1 MNCYSN
7 YTENKEEC
15 KKCKYKSYCMDS
27 ADIPLIINN
36 RGRKLYENKIQ
47 LTPIERVKAFNSDKK
62 EFSKAEMLE
71 LIAFMVSLDETT
83 IELLSE
89 KLNDPTI
96 SIAELGKRRNITRQ
110 GVHKY
115 IKQRCEQHPELAV
128 IFQNK
133 QNKHKKNF
141 LEVVC
146 KIKQQTQRADLK
158 RTEQNLNYFSSLT
171 CLSQNLDLSRM
182 SIGKGTRN

>member
-15 KKCKYKSYCMDS
+15 KKCKYKSYCMES

-141 LEVVC
+141 LEVGTTPCISTVPTAPTAQALWFSCCRVC
-146 KIKQQTQRADLK
+146 WVCRKMIWCGNTA
-158 RTEQNLNYFSSLT
+158 
-171 CLSQNLDLSRM
+171 
-182 SIGKGTRN
+182 